1 MSKKLLHLL
10 KIIQIRLE
18 KRLLV
23 LNKGGIDLLPKMDIL
38 SKLSQA
44 KIVAV
49 IRGEDDKEALEISKA
64 AVTGGVYA
72 IEVTYTT
79 PGAAKTIE
87 ALANDN
93 EALVGAGTV
102 LDAETARHALLHGAK
117 FIVSPHF
124 SPEIS
129 EVCNRYS
136 VPYLPGCLTIK
147 EIVEALEHGCDVM
160 KLFPANNL
168 QPSFMKAVNGPL
180 PHVRM
185 MPTGGINID
194 NFKEWLDKGAFAVG
208 VGSDLTKA
216 YRANG
221 AAAVTEQC
229 NKYIKVLN
237 GEEVK

>member
-1 MSKKLLHLL
+1 MLL
-10 KIIQIRLE
+10 KLDT
-18 KRLLV
+18 LY
-23 LNKGGIDLLPKMDIL
+23 
-38 SKLSQA
+38 KLSNA

-49 IRGEDDKEALEISKA
+49 IRGDNDKEALAISEA
-64 AVTGGVYA
+64 ALKGGFSA

-79 PGAAKTIE
+79 PGAEKVIE
-87 ALANDN
+87 ALANDK
-93 EALVGAGTV
+93 EVLVGAGTV

-124 SPEIS
+124 SAEIS
-129 EVCNRYS
+129 EVCNLYS
-136 VPYLPGCLTIK
+136 IPYLPGCLTLKVMID
-147 EIVEALEHGCDVM
+147 ALEHGCDVM

-168 QPSFMKAVNGPL
+168 QPSFITAVNGPL

-194 NFKEWLDKGAFAVG
+194 NFMDWLDKGAFAVG

-221 AAAVTEQC
+221 AVAVTEQC
-229 NKYIKVLN
+229 EKYINILN
-237 GEEVK
+237 GKG